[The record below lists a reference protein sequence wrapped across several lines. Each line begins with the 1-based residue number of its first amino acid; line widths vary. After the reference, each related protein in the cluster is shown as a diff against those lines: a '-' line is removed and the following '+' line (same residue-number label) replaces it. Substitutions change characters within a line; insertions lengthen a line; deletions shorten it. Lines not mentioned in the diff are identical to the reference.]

1 MIVCLALFN
10 MLLNLCTVFLIVI
23 IIFSLSRCYIWFHFK
38 PSGHLYS
45 LFFFCNIF
53 KTFFFKYFQY
63 DLHSLSDNLDICS
76 ICGLDSA
83 ICFVDIFIHAI
94 LFPHVFC
101 GFEGGCIFV
110 FASLETF
117 WEYVEPMFE
126 LHFLRECMFLLLLI
140 SWLYKPAENQ

>member
-1 MIVCLALFN
+1 MSDHTIMIVCLALFN

-23 IIFSLSRCYIWFHFK
+23 IIFSLSRSYIWFHFK

-63 DLHSLSDNLDICS
+63 DLHSLSDNLNIYS

-94 LFPHVFC
+94 LFTHVFC
-101 GFEGGCIFV
+101 DFGGVYICVCI
-110 FASLETF
+110 T
-117 WEYVEPMFE
+117 
-126 LHFLRECMFLLLLI
+126 
-140 SWLYKPAENQ
+140 